1 MKGQKFRNGAGG
13 RIDRATP
20 LSFSFDGKTYQGFQG
35 DTLASALLA
44 NGVRVVGRSFKYH
57 RPRGILGA
65 GFEEPN
71 ALVQLGDGARTEPNT
86 QATRVELFDGLTA
99 TSQNR
104 WPSLQF
110 DISAI
115 NNLFH
120 RLLPAGF
127 YYKTFMAP
135 AKLWM
140 TYEKFIRRAAGMGVA
155 PTQLDPDIYAR
166 RFAHCDVLVVGGG
179 PAGISAALA
188 AGRSG
193 ARVILAEDNPHL
205 GNAATELAKLDNVTV
220 LTRTLAAAYYDHNTL
235 ILSERIADH
244 KPASAPF
251 EPRQRLWKVRAQHV
265 VLATGALERPLVF
278 PNNDR
283 PGVMLA
289 SAAQRY
295 AADFA
300 VRAGHRAVVFTNNDS
315 AYGAVRDMKAAGV
328 DVAAIVDSR
337 SDIPQAARD
346 QVAGIEVLAGH
357 AIVDVA
363 AGRGGAVRG
372 VTLKAI
378 HPDSGAPQGW
388 PTDIACDLVAMSGGW
403 NPTIHLFSQS
413 KGKLKYDDA
422 RAAFVPGHSVQ
433 QERSVGAAN
442 GTFDHDACI
451 AEGHNAGAAAAR
463 DAGFD
468 APDALATPTDTD
480 PAAQPLWSA
489 PTGGKRFVD
498 FQNDVTADDIGLAYR
513 EGYQSVEH
521 LKRYT
526 TLGMG
531 TDQGRTSNVNGL
543 AIMAGHRRL
552 DIPDVGTTT
561 FRPPFSP
568 MTLGGVAGWHTG
580 GNFEPTRQSP
590 MSDWHEAQGATFSN
604 AGLWRRPEYYPRTGM
619 TPADAVHHEARH
631 VREKIGIVDV
641 STLGKID
648 VQGRDALEF
657 LSRVYINNLAKLPI
671 GKCRYGVMLR
681 EDGFVFD
688 DGTIT
693 RLAENRFLVTTT
705 TTHAG
710 PVMTHLEYLTQVQW
724 PDLDVHLLSVSE
736 DWAGIAIA
744 GPDSRTLLSQLFQD
758 VNFANDAFPFMGY
771 RETSAGGVPVR
782 LFRISFSGE
791 HAYELNVPADYGL
804 NFWTALLE
812 TGADLDVIPYGTEA
826 MNILRIEK
834 GHVTGAELNGRV
846 TADDL
851 GFTGMMS
858 NLKPFVGQIMAGR
871 SALTAKGR
879 QQLVGLVPADGET
892 AIPAGAQIVA
902 DPDAPPPEFSP
913 APILGEVTSNCYS
926 PALGHPIGLGL
937 VENGRDRHGDTLYAH
952 SPITS
957 ETVAVTLANP
967 VFVDP
972 DGGRLHG

>member
-1 MKGQKFRNGAGG
+1 MTGQPFRNATGG
-13 RIDRATP
+13 LIDRTAP
-20 LSFSFDGKTYQGFQG
+20 LTFTFDGKVYQGFQG
-35 DTLASALLA
+35 DTLVSALLA

-57 RPRGILGA
+57 RPRGVLGA

-71 ALVQLGDGARTEPNT
+71 ALVQLGVGARTEPNM
-86 QATRVELFDGLTA
+86 QATRIELFDGLTA
-99 TSQNR
+99 ASQNR
-104 WPSLQF
+104 WPSLNF
-110 DISAI
+110 DIGAI
-115 NNLFH
+115 NGLFH

-140 TYEKFIRRAAGMGVA
+140 TYENVIRRAAGMGRA
-155 PTQLDPDIYAR
+155 PTQPDPDIYAR
-166 RFAHCDVLVVGGG
+166 RYAHCDVLVVGGG
-179 PAGISAALA
+179 PAGLSAALA

-193 ARVILAEDNPHL
+193 ARVILAEDKPTL
-205 GNAATELAKLDNVTV
+205 GGQALESLDNVTV
-220 LTRTLAAAYYDHNTL
+220 LTRTMAAAYYDHNML
-235 ILSERIADH
+235 ILSERVAEH
-244 KPASAPF
+244 KPTPAQF
-251 EPRQRLWKVRAQHV
+251 EPRQRLWQVRAQQV

-278 PNNDR
+278 ANNDR

-295 AADFA
+295 ANEFA
-300 VRAGHRAVVFTNNDS
+300 VRAGNRAVVFTNNDS
-315 AYGAVRDMKAAGV
+315 AYDAAHDLMAAGI
-328 DVAAIVDSR
+328 DVAAIIDAR
-337 SDIPQAARD
+337 PAIPDAVRKR
-346 QVAGIEVLAGH
+346 VAGTEVLAGH
-357 AIVDVA
+357 AIVTVA
-363 AGRGGAVRG
+363 VGRRGATRG
-372 VTLKAI
+372 VTVKAI
-378 HPDSGAPQGW
+378 HPQTGAPTGW
-388 PTDIACDLVAMSGGW
+388 PRDFACDLVAMSGGW

-413 KGKLKYDDA
+413 KGKIKYDA
-422 RAAFVPGHSVQ
+422 GIAAFTPDQSVQ

-442 GTFDHDACI
+442 GTFDMAACI
-451 AEGHNAGAAAAR
+451 AEGAVAGAAAAR

-468 APDALATPTDTD
+468 APAPEQGPVSKA
-480 PAAQPLWSA
+480 PAQSLWIA

-498 FQNDVTADDIGLAYR
+498 FQNDVTADDIGLAHR

-543 AIMAGHRRL
+543 AIMADHRGA
-552 DIPDVGTTT
+552 DIPDVGATT

-568 MTLGGVAGWHTG
+568 LTLGGVAGWHVG
-580 GNFEPTRQSP
+580 DDFQSTRQSP
-590 MSDWHEAQGATFSN
+590 MSDWHEAHGAPFSN
-604 AGLWRRPEYYPRTGM
+604 AGLWRRPQYYPRAGQ
-619 TPADAVHHEARH
+619 TPAESVHHEARH
-631 VREKIGIVDV
+631 VREKVGIVDV

-657 LSRVYINNLAKLPI
+657 LNRVYINGLSKLPV

-693 RLAENRFLVTTT
+693 RIADSRFLVTTT

-710 PVMTHLEYLTQVQW
+710 AVMAHLEYLAQVQW
-724 PDLDVHLLSVSE
+724 PELDVRMLSVSE
-736 DWAGIAIA
+736 DWAGIAVA
-744 GPDSRTLLSQLFQD
+744 GPNSRALLSRLFQD
-758 VNFANDAFPFMGY
+758 VNFSNDDFPFMGY
-771 RETSAGGVPVR
+771 RATSADGVPAR

-804 NFWTALLE
+804 NFWTALLDI
-812 TGADLDVIPYGTEA
+812 GGDLDVLSYGTEA

-851 GFTGMMS
+851 GFSGMMS
-858 NLKPFVGQIMAGR
+858 KQKPFVGQILAR
-871 SALTAKGR
+871 REALIATDR
-879 QQLVGLVPADGET
+879 RQLVGLVPADRKSP
-892 AIPAGAQIVA
+892 IPSGAQIVA
-902 DPDAPPPEFSP
+902 DPAAPTPMHSQ
-913 APILGEVTSNCYS
+913 GEVTSSCYS

-937 VENGRDRHGDTLYAH
+937 VERGRDRHGETLFAH

-957 ETVAVTLANP
+957 ETTAVTMTNP

-972 DGGRLHG
+972 DGVRLHG